1 MNTVYQSTP
10 SGQPRSNGSWTHGQ
24 NDARKSP
31 ELQYAFRSK
40 LSVQDV
46 IREVQR
52 LLRRVNAGSESYF
65 NTIAHREL
73 VKSVARHVSDAAM
86 LALIE
91 AWLDVAT
98 EGSRPQF
105 RPALP
110 GVPNGRT
117 TR

>member
-1 MNTVYQSTP
+1 M
-10 SGQPRSNGSWTHGQ
+10 
-24 NDARKSP
+24 
-31 ELQYAFRSK
+31 
-40 LSVQDV
+40 QDV
-46 IREVQR
+46 IREVHR
-52 LLRRVNAGSESYF
+52 LLRRVNTGSESYF
-65 NTIAHREL
+65 DTFAHREL
-73 VKSVARHVSDAAM
+73 IKSVARHVSDAAM

-105 RPALP
+105 LPALP